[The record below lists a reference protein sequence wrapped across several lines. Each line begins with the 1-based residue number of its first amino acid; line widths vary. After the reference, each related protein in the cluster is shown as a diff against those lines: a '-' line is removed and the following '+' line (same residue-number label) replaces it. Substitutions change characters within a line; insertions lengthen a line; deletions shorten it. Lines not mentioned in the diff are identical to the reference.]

1 MVKLPGAVTEGG
13 HKPATWPLPFLTWIF
28 YRTIREIEGS
38 QGMRSPC
45 HALSSGSGAC
55 RLFGYA
61 QVIAAPSSGA
71 NHHYYSFAPLFTG
84 ERWEKLISSH
94 LDLLPQGDRFLALE
108 TRRVLNLLLRDFLA
122 VTLTFQDSVC
132 GANYM
137 SPHTIFLSLV
147 KYRKINLSR
156 GLEMTWYH
164 WLTVIKLDNSA
175 PCSPHLPQLTDLE
188 LDTHQMFSS
197 VNVIIQAPE
206 GSVLLCVAVNI

>member
-1 MVKLPGAVTEGG
+1 M
-13 HKPATWPLPFLTWIF
+13 
-28 YRTIREIEGS
+28 S
-38 QGMRSPC
+38 
-45 HALSSGSGAC
+45 
-55 RLFGYA
+55 
-61 QVIAAPSSGA
+61 
-71 NHHYYSFAPLFTG
+71 
-84 ERWEKLISSH
+84 
-94 LDLLPQGDRFLALE
+94 
-108 TRRVLNLLLRDFLA
+108 
-122 VTLTFQDSVC
+122 VTLTFHDSVC

-147 KYRKINLSR
+147 KYRKINFSR

-164 WLTVIKLDNSA
+164 WLTVIKLDDSA